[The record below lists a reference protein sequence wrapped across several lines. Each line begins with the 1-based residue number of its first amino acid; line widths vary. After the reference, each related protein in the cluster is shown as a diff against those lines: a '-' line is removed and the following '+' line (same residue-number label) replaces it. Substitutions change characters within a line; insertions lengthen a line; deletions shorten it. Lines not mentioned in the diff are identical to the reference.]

1 MRTGLGVAL
10 MYSGKPKKGLAALE
24 TCIRLDPR
32 GPLMMNRLGQVALA
46 LYFCREYASAVE
58 AAKRQIRSFPDRWS
72 AYRSL
77 AASLGQLDQIAE
89 AREAL
94 EKAVSPAPALFD
106 SFVRSPPRW
115 LRAEDHA
122 HILEGLRKAGW
133 PG

>member
-1 MRTGLGVAL
+1 
-10 MYSGKPKKGLAALE
+10 MYSGKPKKGLAALG

-46 LYFCREYASAVE
+46 HYFCREYASAVE

-72 AYRSL
+72 AYCSL
-77 AASLGQLDQIAE
+77 AAALGQLDQTVE

-94 EKAVSPAPALFD
+94 EKAVSLAPAQFD
-106 SFVRSPPRW
+106 SFVRRRPRW
-115 LRAEDHA
+115 IRSEDYD

-133 PG
+133 EG